1 MISASC
7 GTMDV
12 ATWVLL
18 ALRHSAP
25 QKVPNTSV
33 NCEVWLLCSSA
44 LTTSDVTVRFVTFS
58 FFFWY
63 SGSIYIYLYVYKH
76 KIMFIYFSRRD
87 QWFLTSFQTAQPWA
101 RTTACTGPRKERPVI
116 ALCRL
121 ENLCVL
127 RHR

>member
-7 GTMDV
+7 GMMDV

-33 NCEVWLLCSSA
+33 SCEVWLLCSSA
-44 LTTSDVTVRFVTFS
+44 LTTSEVTVRFVNLS
-58 FFFWY
+58 FFSNIQEVFMF
-63 SGSIYIYLYVYKH
+63 INTI
-76 KIMFIYFSRRD
+76 IFIYFSCHD
-87 QWFLTSFQTAQPWA
+87 QWFLMSFQTAQPWA
-101 RTTACTGPRKERPVI
+101 RTAACTGPRKERPVI

-127 RHR
+127 RRS